1 MAVLVWRHGRSKDE
15 ALAALRAELT
25 ASGYGDP
32 VKWDGARA
40 EARYGPF
47 ATGLHARGEVTDEA
61 VVLEKCGG
69 LLGGLVLARCR
80 ELLARLFP
88 DGGPA

>member
-1 MAVLVWRHGRSKDE
+1 MVALIWRHGRSKAE
-15 ALAALRAELT
+15 ALAALQSALAE
-25 ASGYGDP
+25 SGHGG
-32 VKWDGARA
+32 VAKWDGSKV

-61 VVLEKCGG
+61 VVLERCGG

-80 ELLARLFP
+80 ELLDRLFP
-88 DGGPA
+88 GGEEA